1 MSYITEAKKTISEKI
16 TLVTAEC
23 VERVKL
29 FTANGADWDRV
40 SSHFVVGVKD
50 GSTSINTWTYSPTT
64 GILKI
69 IGGSNPSTRDLSL
82 TYRKFFSNA
91 PVIAPYNLTSGA
103 DVEWIS
109 CVSAIGSLGQ
119 QLDDQS
125 TGIVLESSS
134 SVDFINS
141 GYWDLIFD
149 KLIWENQSIKFY
161 SWIYGT
167 PITDKLQI
175 FDGIIES
182 KSYSEAKVSFKV
194 KDFIYKLRNKLNM
207 SSFAPD
213 DSIVI
218 EDSVI
223 GKPTRR
229 IYGRANHVQ
238 CTNVDSSLDG
248 FIINGTVNGTIGT
261 NILTGS
267 GTSFLTQ
274 LSPEDEITL
283 FFDAKNEVKFS
294 IESISS
300 NTSLVVGKLIESSI
314 IGYYLK
320 VNPKISSRYKNR
332 VWGLSGDILYSPVR
346 LITNVN
352 SANRFELDNVDNLF
366 AGDAIFVNTISTS
379 TSTTIRRIS
388 GNEVIT
394 NSAIT
399 PTPSISDAIIR
410 PPVQDVY
417 FGSRLLIAGRDYNAI
432 NSGYGEAL
440 GCFLE
445 LYSTAEFNI
454 TEPIG
459 LATSLIFVNGTRTIT
474 TAATIDLRTILK
486 TRDWIRSSTL
496 SEPDWYEILDVK
508 EQTITLRTAFTGA
521 SGTKTS
527 FIKNIAYIEKDS
539 LITATCFGTTDTK
552 LADGN
557 WLKTP
562 SDVVRDIILND
573 AQFSAVNEASFTK
586 ADADCDYIVSMVLPQ
601 SVSGSLPT
609 ISDTITKINESVFG
623 SVFGTSSTDISFSI
637 LNADRPESIETLRD
651 DDILSYSVQSNQ
663 KIINSVKLNYSPFI
677 DIVSGEDAVQV
688 VNYNSLFVDKYIG
701 IKNTTEQTIYLYET
715 DKVEII
721 AQRICFFNSLSNSTV
736 TIKAKLNLADVS
748 ISDKLYLDLDRMYN
762 GFGYN
767 QPTKVGVV
775 SGYKRSDFGCEVTL
789 IDLSGVYNRVMSIA
803 PNTLGNYSTSSV
815 EERIKWG
822 YIVDNNLEV
831 PDILSENGLGSYQIG

>member
-16 TLVTAEC
+16 TLVTADC

-40 SSHFVVGVKD
+40 CSHFVVGVKD

-69 IGGSNPSTRDLSL
+69 IGGANPSTRDLSL

-103 DVEWIS
+103 DVEWVSCIS
-109 CVSAIGSLGQ
+109 SIGALGQ

-167 PITDKLQI
+167 PITDKLQV

-182 KSYSEAKVSFKV
+182 KSYSETKVSFKV

-207 SSFAPD
+207 ESF
-213 DSIVI
+213 SLLSGTI
-218 EDSVI
+218 EDSFV
-223 GKPTRR
+223 GVPKRR
-229 IYGRANHVQ
+229 IYGKANYVQ
-238 CTNVDSSLDG
+238 CVNIDSSLDG
-248 FIINGTVNGTIGT
+248 FDITGTVNGTIGT
-261 NILTGS
+261 NILTGV
-267 GTSFLTQ
+267 GTSFLTS
-274 LSPEDEITL
+274 LSPEDDITL
-283 FFDAKNEVKFS
+283 TFGTSEVKFS

-300 NTSLVVGKLIESSI
+300 DTSLVVGRLIESSI
-314 IGYYLK
+314 ASATLN

-332 VWGLSGDILYSPVR
+332 GWLVSGDELYEAVKT
-346 LITNVN
+346 ITTVH
-352 SANRFELDNVDNLF
+352 SGNRFELDSVENLF
-366 AGDAIFVNTISTS
+366 PGDSITVYSISGNTN
-379 TSTTIRRIS
+379 TTIRRIS
-388 GNEVIT
+388 GNEVVT
-394 NSAIT
+394 NT
-399 PTPSISDAIIR
+399 VVNP
-410 PPVQDVY
+410 PPVATDLMVRSPIQDVY
-417 FGSRLLIAGRDYNAI
+417 FGTRKLTDVRDYYVF
-432 NSGYGEAL
+432 NSAYGE
-440 GCFLE
+440 CFLSLE
-445 LYSTAEFNI
+445 YLAEFNI

-474 TAATIDLRTILK
+474 TVATIDLRTILK

-527 FIKNIAYIEKDS
+527 FIKNIDYIQKDS
-539 LITATCFGTTDTK
+539 LITTTCFGTTDTK

-573 AQFSAVNEASFTK
+573 AEFSAVNEASFTK

-601 SVSGSLPT
+601 GVSGSLPT

-637 LNADRPESIETLRD
+637 LNADRPESIETLKD

-688 VNYNSLFVDKYIG
+688 VTYNSLFVNKYIG
-701 IKNTTEQTIYLYET
+701 IKNTTEQTVYLYET

-767 QPTKVGVV
+767 QSVKVGVV

-803 PNTLGNYSTSSV
+803 PNTLGDYSTSSV

-822 YIVDNNLEV
+822 YIVDNNLET

>member
-16 TLVTAEC
+16 TLVTVEC

-50 GSTSINTWTYSPTT
+50 GATSIGTWTYSPTT
-64 GILKI
+64 GVLKI
-69 IGGSNPSTRDLSL
+69 LGGANPSTRDLSL

-91 PVIAPYNLTSGA
+91 PVIAPYDLTTGA
-103 DVEWIS
+103 DVEWVA
-109 CVSAIGSLGQ
+109 CVSVIGSLGQ

-149 KLIWENQSIKFY
+149 KMIWENQSIKFY

-167 PITDKLQI
+167 PITDKLQV

-182 KSYSEAKVSFKV
+182 KSYSETKVSFKV

-207 SSFAPD
+207 ESFSALD
-213 DSIVI
+213 GSI
-218 EDSVI
+218 EDSI
-223 GKPTRR
+223 IATPKRR
-229 IYGRANHVQ
+229 IYGKADHVQ

-248 FIINGTVNGTIGT
+248 FDSTGTVSGTIGT
-261 NILTGS
+261 NILTGV
-267 GTSFLTQ
+267 GTSFLTS
-274 LSPEDEITL
+274 LSPEDDIAVTFGATEI
-283 FFDAKNEVKFS
+283 KFS

-300 NTSLVVGKLIESSI
+300 DTSLVVGKLIESSI
-314 IGYYLK
+314 VGATLK
-320 VNPKISSRYKNR
+320 VNPKIASRYKNR
-332 VWGLSGDILYSPVR
+332 NWLLSGDELHEAVR
-346 LITNVN
+346 NITAVR
-352 SANRFELDNVDNLF
+352 SGNRFELDSVENLF
-366 AGDAIFVNTISTS
+366 AGDPITVYSFSGNTN
-379 TSTTIRRIS
+379 TTIRRIS
-388 GNEVIT
+388 GNEVVTDAVIL
-394 NSAIT
+394 
-399 PTPSISDAIIR
+399 PTPSVTDVIARS
-410 PPVQDVY
+410 PVQDVY
-417 FGSRLLIAGRDYNAI
+417 FGTRKLTDVRDYYVY
-432 NSGYGEAL
+432 NSGYGECSL
-440 GCFLE
+440 GLNS
-445 LYSTAEFNI
+445 LAEFNI

-527 FIKNIAYIEKDS
+527 FIKNIVYIEKDS
-539 LITATCFGTTDTK
+539 LITASCFGTTDTK

-573 AQFSAVNEASFTK
+573 ANFSAVNETSFTK
-586 ADADCDYIVSMVLPQ
+586 ADADCDYILSLVLPEG
-601 SVSGSLPT
+601 VNGNLPT
-609 ISDTITKINESVFG
+609 ISDTLTKVNESVFG
-623 SVFGTSSTDISFSI
+623 AIYGTSSTDISFSI
-637 LNADRPESIETLRD
+637 LNADRPESIKTLYD
-651 DDILSYSVQSNQ
+651 DDILSYSVQTNQ
-663 KIINSVKLNYSPFI
+663 KIINQVKINYSPFI
-677 DIVSGEDAVQV
+677 DIVSGEDAFQTLS
-688 VNYNSLFVDKYIG
+688 YTSTFVDKYIG
-701 IKNTTEQTIYLYET
+701 IKNSQEKTIYLYET
-715 DKVEII
+715 DKAEII

-736 TIKAKLNLADVS
+736 TLKGKLNLSDIG
-748 ISDKLYLDLDRMYN
+748 ISDKLYLDLDRMYT
-762 GFGYN
+762 GYGYN
-767 QPTKVGVV
+767 QAVKVGIV
-775 SGYKRSDFGCEVTL
+775 SGYKRSDFGCEITV

-803 PNTLGNYSTSSV
+803 PNTTGAYFASSA
-815 EERIKWG
+815 EERIKWA
-822 YIVDNNLEV
+822 YIVDNNLES
-831 PDILSENGLGSYQIG
+831 PDVLSENGLGSYLIG